1 MLPRTP
7 LPSMVSPLNGDTV
20 MQKNVFAGVLTSQEG
35 GTLSKFECKD
45 TKNIWNMQIWEG
57 EKLRNLT
64 KTKKAGYYPA

>member
-1 MLPRTP
+1 
-7 LPSMVSPLNGDTV
+7 

-57 EKLRNLT
+57 EKLRNFD
-64 KTKKAGYYPA
+64 KNEKKRDILSRIKNKVKID